1 MSETAQ
7 QSVAKPGPRSR
18 KNGAPLK
25 VAMPLLFVAF
35 PAMLFYTIL
44 FRDVSDIPFY
54 DDYYAYL
61 DFLNRLISLNSF
73 SAKALYFLAAQH
85 NEYKLFLLHALAWLQ
100 LDIFGHL
107 DLRIQSAIGN
117 GFILFV
123 GIVLWKMFLPNKE
136 DLAVR
141 LTWFIPVS
149 WLLFQL
155 QYWENLNWAASG
167 LQHLAVLPFS
177 LGAIYLLLRDGRFA
191 FCIALLSLILA
202 VGSDGNGLLMIPIG
216 AAILWLGRQYART
229 ACWLLISAGCIAAY
243 AYGYVVRSPQPGA
256 GFLPVSN
263 SHALAPAYAL
273 AFIGSAASFPFK
285 AGSFVLGA
293 LLCIFFLWM
302 ARRGFIRKNPLVSWC
317 VLFLL
322 LTASGVAAIRS
333 HFGVDQAVV
342 SRYTIYS
349 ALLLIFAWFAIVE
362 EFLQNKPAS
371 IFHNDVFL
379 CAVLA
384 VIPFSLSMD
393 FGGWLQIERRGRAL
407 VKAMAAYEHPASP
420 GSQTGPSP
428 PLLNLNAKTDP
439 VTDVFNQQVRPILNE
454 SIELGI
460 YRPPVL

>member
-1 MSETAQ
+1 
-7 QSVAKPGPRSR
+7 
-18 KNGAPLK
+18 
-25 VAMPLLFVAF
+25 MPLLFVAF
-35 PAMLFYTIL
+35 PAILFYTIL
-44 FRDVSDIPFY
+44 FRNVSNIPFY

-61 DFLNRLISLNSF
+61 DFLNRLSALNNF
-73 SAKALYFLAAQH
+73 SGRALYLIAAQH

-100 LDIFGHL
+100 LDIFGCL

-117 GFILFV
+117 GFVLLL

-167 LQHLAVLPFS
+167 LQHLAVVPFS
-177 LGAIYLLLRDGRFA
+177 LGAIYLLLRGGRVA
-191 FCIALLSLILA
+191 FCIAMLSLILA
-202 VGSDGNGLLMIPIG
+202 VGSDGNGLLMVPIG
-216 AAILWLGRQYART
+216 AVILALGRQYARVV
-229 ACWLLISAGCIAAY
+229 CWLLVSTGCIAAY
-243 AYGYVVRSPQPGA
+243 AYGYAVRSTQAGA
-256 GFLPVSN
+256 SFPAVPN

-293 LLCIFFLWM
+293 LLCIFSFWM

-322 LTASGVAAIRS
+322 TTAIGVSAIRS

-362 EFLQNKPAS
+362 EFLQHRPAS

-379 CAVLA
+379 CAVLV

-393 FGGWLQIERRGRAL
+393 FGGWLQIERRDRAL
-407 VKAMAAYEHPASP
+407 ITAMTAYEHPASP

-428 PLLNLNAKTDP
+428 PLLNLNVKTDP
-439 VTDVFNQQVRPILNE
+439 VTDAFNQQVRPILNE
-454 SIELGI
+454 SIKLGI

>member
-1 MSETAQ
+1 
-7 QSVAKPGPRSR
+7 
-18 KNGAPLK
+18 
-25 VAMPLLFVAF
+25 MPLFFVAL
-35 PAMLFYTIL
+35 PAILFYTIL
-44 FRDVSDIPFY
+44 FRNVSDIPFY

-61 DFLNRLISLNSF
+61 DFLNRLVSLGSF
-73 SAKALYFLAAQH
+73 SAKAGYFLAAQH

-117 GFILFV
+117 GFVLLL

-177 LGAIYLLLRDGRFA
+177 LGAIYLLLRGGRVA

-202 VGSDGNGLLMIPIG
+202 VGSDGNGLLVIPIG
-216 AAILWLGRQYART
+216 AMILGLGRKFPRMAG
-229 ACWLLISAGCIAAY
+229 WLVVSVACIAAY
-243 AYGYVVRSPQPGA
+243 AYDYAVRSPQAGA
-256 GFLPVSN
+256 SFPAVPN

-285 AGSFVLGA
+285 AGSFVLGS

-302 ARRGFIRKNPLVSWC
+302 AQRGFIRKNPFVSWC

-322 LTASGVAAIRS
+322 ITAGGVAAIRS

-362 EFLQNKPAS
+362 EFLQHRPAS

-393 FGGWLQIERRGRAL
+393 FGGWLQIERRDRAL
-407 VKAMAAYEHPASP
+407 IAALAAYEHPVSP
-420 GSQTGPSP
+420 GTQTGPSP
-428 PLLNLNAKTDP
+428 PLLNLNVKTDP
-439 VTDVFNQQVRPILNE
+439 VTDAFNQQVRPILNE
-454 SIELGI
+454 SIKLGI